1 VTLVNAETGEVV
13 TDMAPDEARD
23 LTDQIKVAVG
33 ATWELVKRAYE
44 GRAWTAL
51 GYASWD
57 DYCTREFGAS
67 RLRLPREERQEV
79 VASLRDS
86 GLSIRAIA
94 SATGT
99 GTRQVQEALRP
110 EVCSGTTPATSDPD
124 YPRETPAPQPITGTD
139 GKRYAAPI
147 PKSKPKRSSLNDAA
161 GRSGWEFRKAIERLE
176 RIVADDR
183 FPANREQVAA
193 HLRGHLTYAVEVCQD
208 LLDRL
213 DHQPMED

>member
-13 TDMAPDEARD
+13 ADMARDVARD

-51 GYASWD
+51 GYGSWD
-57 DYCTREFGAS
+57 DYCSQEFGAS

-86 GLSIRAIA
+86 GLSIRAITA
-94 SATGT
+94 ATGVSRRT
-99 GTRQVQEALRP
+99 VQGDLK
-110 EVCSGTTPATSDPD
+110 EVAQSSPPATSDPD
-124 YPRETPAPQPITGTD
+124 HPRETPAPQPITGTD
-139 GKRYAAPI
+139 GKRYATPI
-147 PKSKPKRSSLNDAA
+147 PKPKPKRSSLNDAA
-161 GRSGWEFRKAIERLE
+161 QRSGWEFRKATERLE
-176 RIVADDR
+176 RVIADDR
-183 FPANREQVAA
+183 FYANREQVAA
-193 HLRGHLTYAVEVCQD
+193 HLRGHLSYAVEVCQD

-213 DHQPMED
+213 DHQPQED